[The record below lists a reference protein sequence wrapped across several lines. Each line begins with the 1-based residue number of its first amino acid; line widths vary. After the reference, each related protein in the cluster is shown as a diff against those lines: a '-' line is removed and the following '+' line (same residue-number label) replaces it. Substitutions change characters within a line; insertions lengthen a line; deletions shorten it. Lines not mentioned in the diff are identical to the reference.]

1 MKKALII
8 FGINDETISDKW
20 GISSIKTILEKIN
33 DFVSSG
39 DFSKIVLVDSSNY
52 YSFNKYSIVNIKKFN
67 NPLFSNENELK
78 ILSHDNEEIL
88 LNSNQIDYILPVNEY
103 KITVAGLDL
112 LGSLSDGIKD
122 LNKIGYH
129 ITVHPNLIKAW
140 KNITYDKIRG
150 LCQISKI

>member
-52 YSFNKYSIVNIKKFN
+52 YSFNKYSVVNIKKFN

-78 ILSHDNEEIL
+78 ISAKSRIRFSI
-88 LNSNQIDYILPVNEY
+88 LNSGLVNYPGSYKYHTIYTLIILTMFSSVY
-103 KITVAGLDL
+103 
-112 LGSLSDGIKD
+112 
-122 LNKIGYH
+122 
-129 ITVHPNLIKAW
+129 
-140 KNITYDKIRG
+140 
-150 LCQISKI
+150 